1 MFSVGLSLVIATLG
15 AGQGLGEPGSEMGRD
30 EAVAAIRGLRGR
42 VRYDEESPDKRIVLV
57 DLVETDVVD
66 ADLVFL
72 KGMTHLR
79 TLYLNGTRVTDA
91 GLQHLKGLTSLET
104 LRLGASVGDFGG
116 RYRGLAQVT
125 DAGLEHLKGLA
136 NLRVLQL
143 LNTQVTDAGLEHLKG
158 LASSRACPLAANR
171 SLTPDWSTSKG

>member
-1 MFSVGLSLVIATLG
+1 MRTWLMSPGLSLVITMLS
-15 AGQGLGEPGSEMGRD
+15 AGQELGEPGSEMGRD
-30 EAVAAIRGLRGR
+30 EAVAAIRGLRGG
-42 VRYDEESPDKRIVLV
+42 VGYDETSPEKPIVLV

-104 LRLGASVGDFGG
+104 LRLGASAGDFGG
-116 RYRGLAQVT
+116 RHRGLAQVT

-143 LNTQVTDAGLEHLKG
+143 INTQVTDTGLEHLKG
-158 LASSRACPLAANR
+158 LANLH
-171 SLTPDWSTSKG
+171 L

>member
-1 MFSVGLSLVIATLG
+1 MRTYLLSVGLSLVIATLG

-30 EAVAAIRGLRGR
+30 EAVAAIRGLGGE
-42 VRYDEESPDKRIVLV
+42 VRCDETSPERPIVLV

-72 KGMTHLR
+72 KGMPHVR

-104 LRLGASVGDFGG
+104 LRSVRLPAISAGG
-116 RYRGLAQVT
+116 IG
-125 DAGLEHLKGLA
+125 G
-136 NLRVLQL
+136 
-143 LNTQVTDAGLEHLKG
+143 
-158 LASSRACPLAANR
+158 
-171 SLTPDWSTSKG
+171 

>member
-1 MFSVGLSLVIATLG
+1 MSLHRVWMLSVGLSLVIATLG
-15 AGQGLGEPGSEMGRD
+15 AGQGWGEPGSEMGRD

-42 VRYDEESPDKRIVLV
+42 VRYDEKSPDKRIVLV

-91 GLQHLKGLTSLET
+91 GLQHLKGLASLET
-104 LRLGASVGDFGG
+104 LRLGASAGDFGG
-116 RYRGLAQVT
+116 RYRGLRRSPM
-125 DAGLEHLKGLA
+125 LA
-136 NLRVLQL
+136 
-143 LNTQVTDAGLEHLKG
+143 
-158 LASSRACPLAANR
+158 
-171 SLTPDWSTSKG
+171 WSI